1 MRTEVKLPSLGEDSD
16 APKAAKVSFWFV
28 DVGERIA
35 EGDDLVAMFTD
46 KATFDVPSP
55 VTGTLVETKA
65 AEADTVKVGEVIALV
80 ETVES

>member
-1 MRTEVKLPSLGEDSD
+1 MRTEVKLPSLGEGED

-28 DVGERIA
+28 DLGEQVN

-55 VTGTLVETKA
+55 VTGKLLETKFGE
-65 AEADTVKVGEVIALV
+65 AETVAVGAVIAV
-80 ETVES
+80 VDTE